1 MAPSISLKA
10 LVDKASQKVIFIE
23 SGNEFVDV
31 LFSFLT
37 IPMATIIKRAG
48 DISVPLGMGCMK
60 NLYASVKDIDE
71 KDFRSSLCK
80 EMLLCPCN
88 DAASHC
94 KNLKLIYDNTPKP
107 DYFLCS
113 KRNCLSYNFYS
124 THGHCH
130 TCPCGSSTYDRKMDL
145 SVNASKV
152 GGVFVKECTRL
163 IVSDDLQVQPLSAAS
178 DSLFV
183 KFGIK
188 DGNSTEEMVF
198 DVGVE
203 EVLNLLVSSLVSKR
217 PLTAALLKRVPD
229 SYLCKVNVNQ
239 IKSFELNMFG
249 DPSNEVEEKI
259 PVKLMVSKSRK
270 IVCYAEARADFVN
283 LLFSFLTLPLGFVV
297 KDMQEGSFE
306 GCIDQLWKSVKDLD
320 QQYLR
325 SNYHKEML
333 LSPKIVPGFCY
344 KNSLLGTEEASY
356 YYVRDS
362 FSVSMITTD
371 RSLIS
376 SDSSSEPVKLDVKD
390 PKSYDDKDESAKG
403 FLKEPAV
410 FTVTDNLIVRP
421 ISPIFEL
428 SVLKDLNVPVTDI
441 EDHIVHVGK
450 KEALCLL
457 VASFVCDNS
466 ALTNAFI
473 STLKLN
479 KTPKQEH

>member
-1 MAPSISLKA
+1 MAASISLKA
-10 LVDKASQKVIFIE
+10 LVDKASKKVIFIE

-48 DISVPLGMGCMK
+48 DISVPLGIGCMK
-60 NLYASVKDIDE
+60 NLYASVKDIDG

-80 EMLLCPCN
+80 EMLLCPHN
-88 DAASHC
+88 SAASHC
-94 KNLKLIYDNTPKP
+94 KNLKLIYDNTREP
-107 DYFLCS
+107 DYILCS
-113 KRNCLSYNFYS
+113 KGNCLSYFYYFS
-124 THGHCH
+124 NEI
-130 TCPCGSSTYDRKMDL
+130 CPCGSSLYGKRLNL

-178 DSLFV
+178 DSLFL
-183 KFGIK
+183 KFGIT

-203 EVLNLLVSSLVSKR
+203 EFLNLLVSSLVSKS
-217 PLTAALLKRVPD
+217 PLTEALLKRVPD
-229 SYLCKVNVNQ
+229 PYLCKVNANQ
-239 IKSFELNMFG
+239 RESFELNMFG

-270 IVCYAEARADFVN
+270 IVCYAEATADFVN

-297 KDMQEGSFE
+297 KNTQEGSLE

-333 LSPKIVPGFCY
+333 LNPKLVPGFCY
-344 KNSLLGTEEASY
+344 NNSLLGTEEASY
-356 YYVRDS
+356 YCVDM
-362 FSVSMITTD
+362 SMLTTD

-376 SDSSSEPVKLDVKD
+376 SDSSSKVVKLDVND
-390 PKSYDDKDESAKG
+390 PKAYEDKDESAKG
-403 FLKEPAV
+403 FLKEPAAV
-410 FTVTDNLIVRP
+410 FTVTDNLIVRS

-450 KEALCLL
+450 NEALRLL

-473 STLKLN
+473 SKLKLN
-479 KTPKQEH
+479 KKPKQDE